1 MPHAS
6 TEQLTAGN
14 YHTRKLLLP
23 SSNGREA
30 PPILA
35 EGSAQ
40 VYFARPI
47 RNFRSGSWAGRVL
60 RSRPGAV
67 IVVLTSSHEF
77 GWASRHS
84 IQAGRGPPILANCKS
99 RTMRRRV
106 ATRNVRAN
114 GPVTR
119 VLADSEPSPSSNEHA
134 IQRDPSELII
144 GM

>member
-60 RSRPGAV
+60 RSHPGTV
-67 IVVLTSSHEF
+67 IVGLTRSHEF
-77 GWASRHS
+77 GLGHHDTAPKR
-84 IQAGRGPPILANCKS
+84 
-99 RTMRRRV
+99 
-106 ATRNVRAN
+106 
-114 GPVTR
+114 
-119 VLADSEPSPSSNEHA
+119 A
-134 IQRDPSELII
+134 IQRDPNEVII